1 MATLI
6 QTKLDKKYTKPI
18 QSKFSKISNKS
29 KSNAM
34 PILSCGGDVPKCKRC
49 DDHCSKRDGKSTKEK
64 YIEDKIEVPKGL

>member
-1 MATLI
+1 MATPI
-6 QTKLDKKYTKPI
+6 QTKLNKKYTKPI
-18 QSKFSKISNKS
+18 QSKRISIKS

-49 DDHCSKRDGKSTKEK
+49 DDYCSKRDGKSTKEK

>member
-6 QTKLDKKYTKPI
+6 QTKLNKKYTKPI
-18 QSKFSKISNKS
+18 QSKKISNKI

-49 DDHCSKRDGKSTKEK
+49 DDYCSKRDGKSTKEK